1 MRQSHILVAALLAFT
16 AGGSGAALAFDQ
28 QTLGGYEAG
37 GAVGFNDDGTG
48 SPQGDMPTNSLGNY
62 VFTPSS
68 NFGSGT
74 FGGSR
79 SKAPSFVTPSDTG
92 WQNLRP
98 GGRLTR

>member
-16 AGGSGAALAFDQ
+16 TVGSGAALAFDQ
-28 QTLGGYEAG
+28 QTLGGFDG
-37 GAVGFNDDGTG
+37 GAAAGYNDDGTATQSG
-48 SPQGDMPTNSLGNY
+48 MPTNSLGNY

-68 NFGSGT
+68 NFSGST
-74 FGGSR
+74 LKREKGGM
-79 SKAPSFVTPSDTG
+79 SFVSPSDTG